1 MASNTKSSNTAVLLR
16 LKQYKMENP
25 VEQSCSTEQ
34 KPMLETK
41 LSEEQQ
47 KALEKALDQQ
57 LWNAET
63 ITVTRLTK
71 GSK

>member
-1 MASNTKSSNTAVLLR
+1 MASNTRSSNTAVLLR

-34 KPMLETK
+34 TPMLETK
-41 LSEEQQ
+41 LSKEQQ
-47 KALEKALDQQ
+47 KALDQQ

-63 ITVTRLTK
+63 NTVTKLTK

>member
-1 MASNTKSSNTAVLLR
+1 MSSNNKSSNTAVLLR
-16 LKQYKMENP
+16 LKQYKMEPALP
-25 VEQSCSTEQ
+25 VTQ

-63 ITVTRLTK
+63 NTVTKLTK